1 MTVTITWQSIITAA
15 AVISAAVVIV
25 STFAKIIRR
34 ADRVTGMEKELERM
48 AKHHEED
55 VTRLEKR
62 ADKRFSEIYEELT
75 LICYGLQACLKGLQE
90 QGCNGPVTDA
100 IEKMEKH
107 INQKAHKK

>member
-1 MTVTITWQSIITAA
+1 MTVTITWQSIITTA

-34 ADRVTGMEKELERM
+34 ADRVADMEKEVERM

-62 ADKRFSEIYEELT
+62 LREAVLAYRRKNIRSER
-75 LICYGLQACLKGLQE
+75 AC
-90 QGCNGPVTDA
+90 
-100 IEKMEKH
+100 
-107 INQKAHKK
+107 